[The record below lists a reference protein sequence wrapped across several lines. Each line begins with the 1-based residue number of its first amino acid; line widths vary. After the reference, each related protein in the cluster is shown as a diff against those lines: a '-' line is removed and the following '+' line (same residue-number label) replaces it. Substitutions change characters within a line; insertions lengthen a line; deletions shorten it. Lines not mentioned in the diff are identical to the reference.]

1 MKESLQLKMQ
11 DELIGDSRKCGY
23 RMTQVAGQTPNHNN
37 ELSKDEEQIEESSP
51 SLLGMKVP
59 SKKQSGNSRQNGR
72 VTRQTKTKNELETT
86 AIKNSQKR
94 VALVQGERKITERM
108 SQVAT

>member
-51 SLLGMKVP
+51 SLLG
-59 SKKQSGNSRQNGR
+59 QF
-72 VTRQTKTKNELETT
+72 KTKRTCYKANEDKER
-86 AIKNSQKR
+86 IRNNSNQKQPKACR
-94 VALVQGERKITERM
+94 VSTG
-108 SQVAT
+108 

>member
-1 MKESLQLKMQ
+1 MQ

-59 SKKQSGNSRQNGR
+59 SKKQSANEDKERIRNNSNQKQPKACR
-72 VTRQTKTKNELETT
+72 VST
-86 AIKNSQKR
+86 
-94 VALVQGERKITERM
+94 G
-108 SQVAT
+108 

>member
-1 MKESLQLKMQ
+1 
-11 DELIGDSRKCGY
+11 
-23 RMTQVAGQTPNHNN
+23 MTQVAGQTPNHNN